1 MPDGSGGYVIPATY
15 TDVQIDKDG
24 TYKVGI
30 TDFDWALD
38 SASAFNLL
46 FLSTRTQ
53 AKTVNL
59 SLSSLT
65 ARLSLTVQ

>member
-1 MPDGSGGYVIPATY
+1 MRFERNMVEATR
-15 TDVQIDKDG
+15 TAHTRLVLLTLTGHLTVHLHSTFCSFQQI
-24 TYKVGI
+24 
-30 TDFDWALD
+30 
-38 SASAFNLL
+38 
-46 FLSTRTQ
+46 FLSTRMQ